1 MRKYPVPTKEEVE
14 ELKRLRKEAGMT
26 IPLIAEALHI
36 HKSRISDLEN
46 GKGRLEPELIERLKR
61 RYKLII
67 QSNS

>member
-1 MRKYPVPTKEEVE
+1 
-14 ELKRLRKEAGMT
+14 MT

>member
-1 MRKYPVPTKEEVE
+1 MPTKKKVK

-36 HKSRISDLEN
+36 HKSKISDLEN
-46 GKGRLEPELIERLKR
+46 GKGKLEPELIEKLKR

-67 QSNS
+67 QYNS